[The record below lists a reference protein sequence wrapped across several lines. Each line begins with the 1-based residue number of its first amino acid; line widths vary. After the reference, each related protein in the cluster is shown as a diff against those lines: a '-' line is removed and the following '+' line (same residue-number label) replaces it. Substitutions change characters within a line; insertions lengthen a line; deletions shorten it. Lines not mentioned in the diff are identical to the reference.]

1 MRDLADNL
9 MVIVVGLDV
18 ERIAKLV
25 STEKYVV
32 DGIEDGWLTN
42 TIAPTNGS
50 DVVIEISKT
59 VNDILITLK

>member
-1 MRDLADNL
+1 MRNLTDDL
-9 MVIVVGLDV
+9 MVGVVGLDV

-32 DGIEDGWLTN
+32 DGIEDCRLTN

-50 DVVIEISKT
+50 DVVIELNLCVINSAE
-59 VNDILITLK
+59 V

>member
-9 MVIVVGLDV
+9 MVKVVGLDV

-32 DGIEDGWLTN
+32 DGIED
-42 TIAPTNGS
+42 S
-50 DVVIEISKT
+50 
-59 VNDILITLK
+59 